1 MVVVELQEMSATPGG
16 GGKFFF
22 AVSKPGPDFVEPQ
35 FPANPPVVGVDPAT
49 SDPIEKFA
57 WWRGMPILCFYLRM
71 VLPSMLASSSLGH
84 TLLEFDIP
92 NIIAPTSE

>member
-35 FPANPPVVGVDPAT
+35 FPAHPSSASIPRP
-49 SDPIEKFA
+49 
-57 WWRGMPILCFYLRM
+57 RILSRDLLGGGECQFC
-71 VLPSMLASSSLGH
+71 AS
-84 TLLEFDIP
+84 I
-92 NIIAPTSE
+92 